1 MILNKTARANL
12 MYIGIVIFALMLIPL
27 LKKIKTDSEEYRGRR
42 RRRGRGRGNKEREA
56 TVMRGTGV
64 NESAR
69 SKARRKAKTCKYL
82 SSPRARKKMGC

>member
-1 MILNKTARANL
+1 MNLNKTARANL
-12 MYIGIVIFALMLIPL
+12 MYIGIVILALMLIPL
-27 LKKIKTDSEEYRGRR
+27 LKKTEFARGRR
-42 RRRGRGRGNKEREA
+42 RRRGRNREREA
-56 TVMRGTGV
+56 RVMRGTGV

>member
-1 MILNKTARANL
+1 MNLNKTARANL

-27 LKKIKTDSEEYRGRR
+27 LKKVEFARG
-42 RRRGRGRGNKEREA
+42 RRRGRGRNKEREA

-69 SKARRKAKTCKYL
+69 SKARRKAKKCKYL
-82 SSPRARKKMGC
+82 SSPRARKKAGC

>member
-1 MILNKTARANL
+1 MNLNKTAHMNL

-27 LKKIKTDSEEYRGRR
+27 LKKTEFARGRR
-42 RRRGRGRGNKEREA
+42 RRRRNREREA

>member
-1 MILNKTARANL
+1 MILNKTASANL

-42 RRRGRGRGNKEREA
+42 RRRGRGNKEREA

>member
-1 MILNKTARANL
+1 MKLNKTARTNL
-12 MYIGIVIFALMLIPL
+12 MYIGIVILALMLIPL
-27 LKKIKTDSEEYRGRR
+27 LKKVEFARAR
-42 RRRGRGRGNKEREA
+42 RRRGRGRNREREA

>member
-1 MILNKTARANL
+1 MNLNKTARATL
-12 MYIGIVIFALMLIPL
+12 MYIGIVILALMLIPL
-27 LKKIKTDSEEYRGRR
+27 LKKTEFARGRR
-42 RRRGRGRGNKEREA
+42 RGRNREREA
-56 TVMRGTGV
+56 RVMRGTGV